1 MRRLVTL
8 LLVCLTMPL
17 CMSAQTAQDF
27 ASRFMEDNLDDK
39 NLECVT
45 VGPKMLREITKMAKE
60 NDDSQDVMSFLSK
73 IKSVRIINGDSLAG
87 EYRKKALA
95 LLENSGKRY
104 ARYEKDGS
112 DEDYGDCVWVRKR
125 DDKIVELVY
134 VGLAKE
140 KDFMVLDVTGEL
152 DGGFVDSIVDNN
164 RRN

>member
-60 NDDSQDVMSFLSK
+60 NDDSQDMMSFFSNITSER
-73 IKSVRIINGDSLAG
+73 IKNSGSSAE
-87 EYRKKALA
+87 EYRKEALE
-95 LLENSGKRY
+95 LLESSGKCY
-104 ARYEKDGS
+104 TKYGKDDS
-112 DEDYGDCVWVRKR
+112 SEDYGDCVWVRR
-125 DDKIVELVY
+125 RSDKIVELVY
-134 VGLAKE
+134 VSMAKE
-140 KDFMVLDVTGEL
+140 KEFMVLDITGQL
-152 DGGFVDSIVDNN
+152 DEDFVDSLLNN
-164 RRN
+164 SKKH

>member
-60 NDDSQDVMSFLSK
+60 NDDSQDMMSFFSN
-73 IKSVRIINGDSLAG
+73 INSVRIINSGSSAE
-87 EYRKKALA
+87 EYRKEALE
-95 LLENSGKRY
+95 LLESSGKRY
-104 ARYEKDGS
+104 TKYGKDDFS
-112 DEDYGDCVWVRKR
+112 EDYGDCVWVRR
-125 DDKIVELVY
+125 RSDKIVELVY
-134 VGLAKE
+134 VSMAKE
-140 KDFMVLDVTGEL
+140 KEFMVLDITGQL
-152 DGGFVDSIVDNN
+152 DEDFVDSLLNN
-164 RRN
+164 SKKH

>member
-8 LLVCLTMPL
+8 LLVCLAMPL

>member
-1 MRRLVTL
+1 MRKLVTL
-8 LLVCLTMPL
+8 LLVCLAMPL

-45 VGPKMLREITKMAKE
+45 IGPKMLREIMKLAKE
-60 NDDSQDVMSFLSK
+60 YDKQDVMSFLSK